1 MHFQEDVIGVD
12 PTVFRRYFRDEQE
25 EIDEELADCA
35 DRRCEVKDYKMP
47 RRRTTRRKKRS
58 NRDSNSESDK
68 WVVKNCPVQGWNLPT
83 LKLYH
88 LSPWPWQIKKIKN
101 LLGDRYK
108 LLHCLLLEKIW
119 NFQNCLKF
127 KLFPLWMP
135 KVGRSSEFLTHFWY
149 FPF

>member
-1 MHFQEDVIGVD
+1 MIGVD

-68 WVVKNCPVQGWNLPT
+68 
-83 LKLYH
+83 
-88 LSPWPWQIKKIKN
+88 
-101 LLGDRYK
+101 
-108 LLHCLLLEKIW
+108 
-119 NFQNCLKF
+119 
-127 KLFPLWMP
+127 
-135 KVGRSSEFLTHFWY
+135 
-149 FPF
+149 